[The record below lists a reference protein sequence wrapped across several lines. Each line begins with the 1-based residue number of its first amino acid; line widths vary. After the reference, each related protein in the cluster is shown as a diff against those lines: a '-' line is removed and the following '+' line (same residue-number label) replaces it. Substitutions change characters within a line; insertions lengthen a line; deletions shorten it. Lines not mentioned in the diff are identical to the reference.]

1 MVYVEKMQDPV
12 PAFSIVEEAWEST
25 THPMIFEP
33 PPIKTSGSIS
43 TFKKEASPFSAP
55 PPTLK
60 SEAPFQEMVPKK
72 RSWKLGNCH

>member
-1 MVYVEKMQDPV
+1 MLFYLNQSSHGFVFRNMVYVEKMQDPV

-43 TFKKEASPFSAP
+43 TLKRKP
-55 PPTLK
+55 PP
-60 SEAPFQEMVPKK
+60 SPRP
-72 RSWKLGNCH
+72 RPH